1 MKPRAIHRLA
11 ALFAAL
17 LAYALATPAIAFDKG
32 EPSFAPTCHFASD
45 ENVSFDEVI
54 SRSDLWLC
62 DGKKWV
68 ANMPVAWLRFEASS
82 WEGEERPRYFFS
94 RIARFDAMEFAALDA
109 DGTLRVIDYQE
120 RDARP
125 YAGGPVFEF
134 ALPEVKSETRA
145 ILVRIERPHSV
156 PLLTEAR
163 LAHYPEDSDWSQ
175 LEVMLLAFVLG
186 MLILPLLFDVSFYVV
201 LRERFVALHALMVIA
216 MMTYVAFA
224 SGLIS
229 VFVSLPLAVIAVTGP
244 LAWAI
249 GCGISALFLAD
260 FLEPFAQSKIMRR
273 VTIAAGAWCVALPG
287 FFALQLPATQSFGD
301 QAYFYTFTPVIL
313 IITAALSEAILRGS
327 RSARFIGLAWTPIIV
342 ASVDRLLR
350 GLGLYVGPSSL
361 DQMLYLATG
370 FEVIIISLAVAD
382 RFLALRGER
391 DAALTEAKT
400 LERLSERDPLT
411 GLMNRRALDE
421 RFADYHRD
429 GFETFALVDL
439 DRFKKVNDT
448 AGHAVGDAVLRTV
461 AETLSEDPSMRAFR
475 LGGEEFFVLLQG
487 PDGERRAEQM
497 RQSIALRVARAVP
510 ELEMLVT
517 ASVGLLVVPQAALPK
532 IDFNSIYR
540 RADML
545 MYEAKENGRNRM
557 VSERLQS
564 FVSKPVAERR
574 EGDRRKR
581 TKVA

>member
-32 EPSFAPTCHFASD
+32 EPSFAPACHFASD
-45 ENVSFDEVI
+45 ENVSFDEVV
-54 SRSDLWLC
+54 SRSNSWLC

-68 ANMPVAWLRFEASS
+68 ANKPVAWLRFEASS

-94 RIARFDAMEFAALDA
+94 RIARFDAMEFAAIDA
-109 DGTLRVIDYQE
+109 DGTLRLIDYKE
-120 RDARP
+120 RHARP

-186 MLILPLLFDVSFYVV
+186 MLTLPLLFDVSFYVV

-229 VFVSLPLAVIAVTGP
+229 VFVALPLAVIAVTGP

-260 FLEPFAQSKIMRR
+260 FLEPHAQSKIMRR
-273 VTIAAGAWCVALPG
+273 VTIAAGAWCVTLPG

-301 QAYFYTFTPVIL
+301 QAYFYTFTPVIF
-313 IITAALSEAILRGS
+313 IITAALGEAILRGS
-327 RSARFIGLAWTPIIV
+327 RAARFIGLAWTPIIV

-370 FEVIIISLAVAD
+370 FEVIIMSLAVAD

-517 ASVGLLVVPQAALPK
+517 ASVGLLVVPQSALPK

-545 MYEAKENGRNRM
+545 MYEAKENGRNQM
-557 VSERLQS
+557 VSERLQAFS
-564 FVSKPVAERR
+564 AQASKERR
-574 EGDRRKR
+574 QSDRRRR
-581 TKVA
+581 TQAV